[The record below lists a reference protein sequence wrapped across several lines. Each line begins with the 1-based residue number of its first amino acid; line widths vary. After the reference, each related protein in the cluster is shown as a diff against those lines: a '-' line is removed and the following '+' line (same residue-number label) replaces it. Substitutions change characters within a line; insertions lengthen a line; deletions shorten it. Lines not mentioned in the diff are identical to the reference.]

1 MTVLATAGHVDHGKS
16 TLVNFLTGQETDRL
30 TEEKQRGL
38 TINLGYTHFEY
49 KEKVFSIVDVP
60 GHSDYFKNTV
70 SGFSNV
76 DGILFCIDI
85 TQGWSQQSEDHFL
98 SLINLGINN
107 VLFFLTKIDKSETS
121 INKGFLKEK
130 LNNYKDLNFEI
141 VEFSSLNSD
150 QLSIKKTIYNFFSKT
165 EDQKNPAS
173 MWVDRVFTI
182 DGIGKIVTGT
192 ASKDMQFE
200 KVYVNGQHS
209 ELEIKELQTIGKK
222 INTSNL
228 YSSRVAIS
236 LKKNNKIDPKKGSLL
251 SNFVS
256 LPADYIFFKP
266 KVSYGNFDSRGTLRV
281 YVGTHNQII
290 NKFKTVQ
297 INGQT
302 VCVVQL
308 NKSISLLNF
317 QKILLHNLSKNTF
330 FGGDV
335 VFATENTYLIKNLLK
350 NYKKNQNIISEEF
363 FSLVPESFISNESDY
378 KKIGEFYISNEKLI
392 SLEEHIKSKFNEIN
406 KDGVKEYF
414 FRKLFINYSEI
425 NQLFENFSLFKLNQN
440 QIIVNNTLNI
450 NQEVLKEIKVSLG
463 NKLSVNTVEFK
474 NYKKE
479 DVKALFMNSYLYR
492 VSDNLVISR
501 EHKEELIKII
511 HTLPEEFSITD
522 FKEAS
527 KLSRKYTIPF
537 LEFLDREAITK
548 KINSDGVRRKIL

>member
-30 TEEKQRGL
+30 AEEKQRGL
-38 TINLGYTHFEY
+38 TINLGFTHFEY

-76 DGILFCIDI
+76 DGILFCVDI

-121 INKGFLKEK
+121 INKGFLKDK
-130 LNNYKDLNFEI
+130 LNNYKDLNFKI

-150 QLSIKKTIYNFFSKT
+150 HLSIKKTIYNFFSKT
-165 EDQKNPAS
+165 ENQKNPAS
-173 MWVDRVFTI
+173 MWIDRVFTI

-236 LKKNNKIDPKKGSLL
+236 LKKNNKSDPKKGSLL

-266 KVSYGNFDSRGTLRV
+266 KISYEKFDSRGTLRV

-302 VCVVQL
+302 VYVVQL

-363 FSLVPESFISNESDY
+363 FSLVPGSFISNVSDY
-378 KKIGEFYISNEKLI
+378 KKIGDFYISNEKLI
-392 SLEEHIKSKFNEIN
+392 SLEEHIKSNFNEIN

-414 FRKLFINYSEI
+414 YKKLFINYSEI
-425 NQLFENFSLFKLNQN
+425 DHLFENFSLFKLNQN

-463 NKLSVNTVEFK
+463 NKLSVNTIEFR

-511 HTLPEEFSITD
+511 HTLPEEFSITN

>member
-16 TLVNFLTGQETDRL
+16 TLVNFLTGHETDRL
-30 TEEKQRGL
+30 KEEKQRGL
-38 TINLGYTHFEY
+38 TINLGFTHFEY
-49 KEKVFSIVDVP
+49 KEKIFSIVDVP

-76 DGILFCIDI
+76 DGILFCVDT

-107 VLFFLTKIDKSETS
+107 ILFFLTKIDKLETS
-121 INKGFLKEK
+121 IDKVVLKEK

-141 VEFSSLNSD
+141 IEFSSLNSD
-150 QLSIKKTIYNFFSKT
+150 QLNIKKNIYNFFSKA
-165 EDQKNPAS
+165 EIQKNPAS
-173 MWVDRVFTI
+173 MWIDRVFTI
-182 DGIGKIVTGT
+182 DGIGKIITGT
-192 ASKDMQFE
+192 ASKDMLFE
-200 KVYVNGQHS
+200 KVYVNGEHS
-209 ELEIKELQTIGKK
+209 ELEIRELQTIGKK
-222 INTSNL
+222 INTSHSS
-228 YSSRVAIS
+228 SSRIAIS
-236 LKKNNKIDPKKGSLL
+236 LKKNTKSDPKKGSLL
-251 SNFVS
+251 SNYVS
-256 LPADYIFFKP
+256 QSANYIFLKP
-266 KVSYGNFDSRGTLRV
+266 KIYSENFDSRGTLRV

-290 NKFKTVQ
+290 KKIKTVQ

-302 VCVVQL
+302 IYIIQL
-308 NKSISLLNF
+308 SRSISLLNF

-335 VFATENTYLIKNLLK
+335 VFTTENTHLIKKLIK
-350 NYKKNQNIISEEF
+350 NYKKYQNIAAEEF
-363 FSLVPESFISNESDY
+363 FSLVPRGFITDNTSF
-378 KKIGEFYISNEKLI
+378 KKIGDFYISNEKII
-392 SLEEHIKSKFNEIN
+392 SLEEHIKSKFDEIN

-414 FRKLFINYSEI
+414 FKRLFINYSEI

-450 NQEVLKEIKVSLG
+450 NPEVLKEIKASLG

-474 NYKKE
+474 NYKK
-479 DVKALFMNSYLYR
+479 DDIKALFMSSYLHR
-492 VSDNLVISR
+492 ISDNLVISR

-511 HTLPEEFSITD
+511 QTLPEEFSVTD

-537 LEFLDREAITK
+537 LEFLDKEAITK
-548 KINSDGVRRKIL
+548 KINTDGVRRKIL

>member
-30 TEEKQRGL
+30 AEEKQRGL
-38 TINLGYTHFEY
+38 TINLGFTHFEY

-76 DGILFCIDI
+76 DGILFCVDI

-121 INKGFLKEK
+121 INKGFLKDK
-130 LNNYKDLNFEI
+130 LNNYKDLNFKI

-150 QLSIKKTIYNFFSKT
+150 HLSIKKTIYNFFSKT
-165 EDQKNPAS
+165 ENQKNPAS
-173 MWVDRVFTI
+173 MWIDRVFTI

-236 LKKNNKIDPKKGSLL
+236 LKKNNKSDPKKGSLL

-266 KVSYGNFDSRGTLRV
+266 KISYEKFDSRGTLRV

-302 VCVVQL
+302 VYVVQL

-363 FSLVPESFISNESDY
+363 FSLVPGSFISNVSDY
-378 KKIGEFYISNEKLI
+378 KKIGDFYISNEKLI
-392 SLEEHIKSKFNEIN
+392 SLEEHIKSNFNEIN

-414 FRKLFINYSEI
+414 YKKLFINYSEI
-425 NQLFENFSLFKLNQN
+425 DHLFENFSLFKLNQN

-463 NKLSVNTVEFK
+463 NKLSVNTIEFR

-492 VSDNLVISR
+492 VSDSLVISR

-511 HTLPEEFSITD
+511 HTLPEEFSITN

>member
-30 TEEKQRGL
+30 AEEKQRGL
-38 TINLGYTHFEY
+38 TINLGFTHFEY

-76 DGILFCIDI
+76 DGILFCVDI

-121 INKGFLKEK
+121 INKGFLKDK
-130 LNNYKDLNFEI
+130 LNNYKDLNFKI

-150 QLSIKKTIYNFFSKT
+150 HLSIKKTIYNFFSKT
-165 EDQKNPAS
+165 ENQKNPAS

-236 LKKNNKIDPKKGSLL
+236 LKKNNKSDPKKGSLL

-266 KVSYGNFDSRGTLRV
+266 KISYEKFDSRGTLRV

-302 VCVVQL
+302 VYVVQL

-363 FSLVPESFISNESDY
+363 FSLVPGSFISNVSDY
-378 KKIGEFYISNEKLI
+378 KKIGDFYISNEKLI
-392 SLEEHIKSKFNEIN
+392 SLEEHIKSNFNEIN

-414 FRKLFINYSEI
+414 YKKLFINYSEI
-425 NQLFENFSLFKLNQN
+425 DHLFENFSLFKLNQN

-463 NKLSVNTVEFK
+463 NKLSVNTIEFR

-492 VSDNLVISR
+492 VSDSLVISR

-511 HTLPEEFSITD
+511 HTLPEEFSITN

>member
-30 TEEKQRGL
+30 AEEKQRGL
-38 TINLGYTHFEY
+38 TINLGFTHFEY

-76 DGILFCIDI
+76 DGILFCVDI

-121 INKGFLKEK
+121 INKGFLKDK
-130 LNNYKDLNFEI
+130 LNNYKDLNFKI

-150 QLSIKKTIYNFFSKT
+150 HLSIKKTIYNFFSKT
-165 EDQKNPAS
+165 ENQKNPAS
-173 MWVDRVFTI
+173 MWIDRVFTI

-236 LKKNNKIDPKKGSLL
+236 LKKNNKSNPKKGSLL

-266 KVSYGNFDSRGTLRV
+266 KISYEKFDSRGTLRV

-302 VCVVQL
+302 VYVVQL

-317 QKILLHNLSKNTF
+317 QKILLHNLSKNIF

-363 FSLVPESFISNESDY
+363 FSLVPGSFISNVSDY
-378 KKIGEFYISNEKLI
+378 KKIGDFYISNEKLI
-392 SLEEHIKSKFNEIN
+392 SLEEHIKSNFNEIN

-414 FRKLFINYSEI
+414 YKKLFINYSEI
-425 NQLFENFSLFKLNQN
+425 DHLFENFSLFKLNQN

-463 NKLSVNTVEFK
+463 NKLSVNTIEFR

-511 HTLPEEFSITD
+511 HTLPEEFSITN

>member
-76 DGILFCIDI
+76 DGILFCVDI

-121 INKGFLKEK
+121 IDKVVLKEK
-130 LNNYKDLNFEI
+130 LDNYKDLNFEI
-141 VEFSSLNSD
+141 VEFSSFNSD
-150 QLSIKKTIYNFFSKT
+150 QLSIKKTIYNFFSKI
-165 EDQKNPAS
+165 ENPKNPAS

-192 ASKDMQFE
+192 ASKDMQFG

-209 ELEIKELQTIGKK
+209 ELEIRELQTIGKK
-222 INTSNL
+222 INTSQL
-228 YSSRVAIS
+228 HSSRVAIS
-236 LKKNNKIDPKKGSLL
+236 LKKNNKSDPKKGSLL
-251 SNFVS
+251 SNYVS

-266 KVSYGNFDSRGTLRV
+266 KISSENFDSRGTLRV

-290 NKFKTVQ
+290 NKFKTVK
-297 INGQT
+297 INGKT
-302 VCVVQL
+302 ICIIQL
-308 NKSISLLNF
+308 NKSISVLNF

-335 VFATENTYLIKNLLK
+335 VFATKNTYLVKKLFK
-350 NYKKNQNIISEEF
+350 YYKKNQNIVSEEF
-363 FSLVPESFISNESDY
+363 FSLVPEGFISNDSGF
-378 KKIGEFYISNEKLI
+378 KKIGDCYISSEKLI
-392 SLEEHIKSKFNEIN
+392 SLEEHVKSKFNEIN

-414 FRKLFINYSEI
+414 FKRLFINDSEI
-425 NQLFENFSLFKLNQN
+425 NQLFKNFSLFKLNQN
-440 QIIVNNTLNI
+440 QIILNTTLNI
-450 NQEVLKEIKVSLG
+450 NPEVLKEIKASLG
-463 NKLSVNTVEFK
+463 NKLSVNTIEFK
-474 NYKKE
+474 YYDKE
-479 DVKALFMNSYLYR
+479 DVKALFMSSYLYR

-501 EHKEELIKII
+501 EHREELIKII
-511 HTLPEEFSITD
+511 HTLPEEFSVKN

-537 LEFLDREAITK
+537 LEFLDKEAITK
-548 KINSDGVRRKIL
+548 KINSDGVRKKIL

>member
-1 MTVLATAGHVDHGKS
+1 
-16 TLVNFLTGQETDRL
+16 
-30 TEEKQRGL
+30 
-38 TINLGYTHFEY
+38 
-49 KEKVFSIVDVP
+49 
-60 GHSDYFKNTV
+60 
-70 SGFSNV
+70 
-76 DGILFCIDI
+76 
-85 TQGWSQQSEDHFL
+85 
-98 SLINLGINN
+98 
-107 VLFFLTKIDKSETS
+107 
-121 INKGFLKEK
+121 
-130 LNNYKDLNFEI
+130 
-141 VEFSSLNSD
+141 
-150 QLSIKKTIYNFFSKT
+150 
-165 EDQKNPAS
+165 
-173 MWVDRVFTI
+173 
-182 DGIGKIVTGT
+182 
-192 ASKDMQFE
+192 MQFE

-236 LKKNNKIDPKKGSLL
+236 LKKNNKSNPKKGSLL

-266 KVSYGNFDSRGTLRV
+266 KISYENFDSRGTLRV
-281 YVGTHNQII
+281 YIGTHNQII

-317 QKILLHNLSKNTF
+317 QKILLHNLSKNIF

-363 FSLVPESFISNESDY
+363 FSLVPGSFISNSSDY
-378 KKIGEFYISNEKLI
+378 KKIGDFYISNEKLI
-392 SLEEHIKSKFNEIN
+392 SLEEHIKSNFNEIN

-414 FRKLFINYSEI
+414 YKKLFINYSEI
-425 NQLFENFSLFKLNQN
+425 DQLFENFSLFKLNQN

-463 NKLSVNTVEFK
+463 NKLSVNTIEFR

-492 VSDNLVISR
+492 VSDSLVISR

-511 HTLPEEFSITD
+511 HTLPEEFSITN

>member
-30 TEEKQRGL
+30 AEEKQRGL
-38 TINLGYTHFEY
+38 TINLGFTHFEY

-76 DGILFCIDI
+76 DGILFCVDI

-121 INKGFLKEK
+121 INKGFLKDK
-130 LNNYKDLNFEI
+130 LNNYKDLNFKI

-150 QLSIKKTIYNFFSKT
+150 HLSIKKTIYNFFSKT
-165 EDQKNPAS
+165 KNQKNPAS
-173 MWVDRVFTI
+173 MWIDRVFTI

-236 LKKNNKIDPKKGSLL
+236 LKKNNKSDPKKGSLL

-266 KVSYGNFDSRGTLRV
+266 KISYEKFDSRGTLRV

-302 VCVVQL
+302 VYVVQL

-363 FSLVPESFISNESDY
+363 FSLVPGSFISNVSDY
-378 KKIGEFYISNEKLI
+378 KKIGDFYISNEKLI
-392 SLEEHIKSKFNEIN
+392 SLEEHIKSNFNEIN

-414 FRKLFINYSEI
+414 YKKLFINYSEI
-425 NQLFENFSLFKLNQN
+425 DHLFENFSLFKLNQN

-463 NKLSVNTVEFK
+463 NKLSVNTIEFR

-511 HTLPEEFSITD
+511 HTLPEEFSITN